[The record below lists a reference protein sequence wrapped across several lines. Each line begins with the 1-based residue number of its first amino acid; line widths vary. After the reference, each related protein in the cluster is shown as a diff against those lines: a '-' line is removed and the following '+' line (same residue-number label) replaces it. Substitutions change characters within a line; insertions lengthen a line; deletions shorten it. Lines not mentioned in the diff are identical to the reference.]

1 MLNSIRKATL
11 ELGIIIVTRN
21 SHSKT
26 LFALRSCLAF
36 IAVSFFLMQ
45 PGIAQEKLDQLLV
58 YGDGFIF
65 SIKEPPGWRGDTE
78 NAEKFSANV
87 VLHEAGKPQ
96 NSFTGLIRV
105 SLNDK
110 TDENIAEDMAADMRE
125 YRDQYPK
132 VQFRELAVNHPN
144 YKSLS
149 KVFYQAGEFYE
160 YVAYVNP
167 GPKRK
172 FLFSVSMKTGKTE
185 ANEKELAAYKSAI
198 QSLTLF

>member
-1 MLNSIRKATL
+1 
-11 ELGIIIVTRN
+11 
-21 SHSKT
+21 
-26 LFALRSCLAF
+26 
-36 IAVSFFLMQ
+36 MQ

-65 SIKEPPGWRGDTE
+65 SVKEPLGWRGDTE

-87 VLHEAGKPQ
+87 VLHEAGKPK
-96 NSFTGLIRV
+96 NSYTGLIRV

-125 YRDQYPK
+125 YRKQDPK
-132 VQFRELAVNHPN
+132 VQFRELAINHPSYN
-144 YKSLS
+144 SLA
-149 KVFYQAGEFYE
+149 KVFYQSGEFYE

-172 FLFSVSMKTGKTE
+172 FLFSVSMNTGKTE
-185 ANEKELAAYKSAI
+185 ANEKELAAYKSTI